1 MHADVLACHY
11 NKEVWGEDAE
21 EFRPERMLDDER
33 RHLLAWFPFGAGPRT
48 CVGMKLAYMEEKS
61 MLVHLL
67 RKYRI
72 VPGDGGVEVGAFISI
87 FS

>member
-1 MHADVLACHY
+1 
-11 NKEVWGEDAE
+11 
-21 EFRPERMLDDER
+21 
-33 RHLLAWFPFGAGPRT
+33 
-48 CVGMKLAYMEEKS
+48 MEEKS